1 MAQSLQLH
9 QVEKH
14 YAGVPVLRGISLD
27 IEEGEFVVMVGPS
40 GCGKSTLLRAIAG
53 LDTLSAGRMSIKGRD
68 VTQLDP
74 VDRGIAMV
82 FQSYALYPHMT
93 VAENMGFGLRMAR
106 RPQAEIDQAV
116 QRAAG
121 ILRIT
126 DQLHK
131 KPRQLSGGQRQRVAI
146 GRAITRSPEIFL
158 FDEPLSNLDAALR
171 TQMRV
176 ELSTLHAALG
186 ATMIYVTHDQVEAM
200 TMATRIVVL
209 NAGLVEQVGTPLA
222 LYHQPA
228 NRFVAGF
235 LGSPRMNFFAAEVQ
249 ALGEAHAVV
258 ATPGLPP
265 LMLGLAETTGLSV
278 GASVTLGIRPEKLRL
293 VDADSTQGCD
303 FPAQVRLVE
312 QLGRE
317 TVLYAD
323 AGPLQTQDSDSG
335 TANVTVQLS
344 AMSRLVPGDPIRLA
358 FDPADAYLFAPSGKT
373 VSVVPPGTH
382 P

>member
-1 MAQSLQLH
+1 MTASLQLH
-9 QVEKH
+9 QIEKNFH
-14 YAGVPVLRGISLD
+14 GVPVLRGISLD

-53 LDTLSAGRMSIKGRD
+53 LDTVSSGRMTIKGRD
-68 VTQLDP
+68 VTRLEP

-106 RPQAEIDQAV
+106 RPPAEVDQAV
-116 QRAAG
+116 KRAAE

-126 DQLHK
+126 DLLHR
-131 KPRQLSGGQRQRVAI
+131 KPKQLSGGQRQRVAI

-186 ATMIYVTHDQVEAM
+186 ATMVYVTHDQVEAM

-235 LGSPRMNFFAAEVQ
+235 LGSPRMNFLAAVVQ
-249 ALGEAHAVV
+249 AVGEAHAVV

-265 LMLGLAETTGLSV
+265 LTLGVTDATGLKP
-278 GASVTLGIRPEKLRL
+278 GAAVTLGIRPEKLRI
-293 VDADSTQGCD
+293 VAADANDATG

-323 AGPLQTQDSDSG
+323 ASPLQTQGSDSG
-335 TANVTVQLS
+335 TSNVTVQLG
-344 AMSRLVPGDPIRLA
+344 AMSRRAPGDAIRLA
-358 FDPADAYLFAPSGKT
+358 FDPADAYLFAASGKT
-373 VSVVPPGTH
+373 LSVAAANPS
-382 P
+382 

>member
-1 MAQSLQLH
+1 MTLSLQLH
-9 QVEKH
+9 QVEKNFH
-14 YAGVPVLRGISLD
+14 GVQVLRGISLD

-53 LDTLSAGRMSIKGRD
+53 LDTVSSGRMSIKGRD
-68 VTQLDP
+68 VTQLEP

-116 QRAAG
+116 KRAAE

-131 KPRQLSGGQRQRVAI
+131 KPKQLSGGQRQRVAI

-235 LGSPRMNFFAAEVQ
+235 LGSPRMNFFAAVVQ
-249 ALGEAHAVV
+249 SVGKAHAVV

-265 LMLGLAETTGLSV
+265 LSLDVTDASELKP
-278 GASVTLGIRPEKLRL
+278 GATVTLGIRPEKLRI
-293 VDADSTQGCD
+293 VAADSNDATG

-323 AGPLQTQDSDSG
+323 ASPLQTQDSDSG
-335 TANVTVQLS
+335 TSNVTVQLS
-344 AMSRLVPGDPIRLA
+344 ALSRRVPGDAIRLA
-358 FDPADAYLFAPSGKT
+358 FDPADAYLFAASGKT
-373 VSVVPPGTH
+373 LSVAAPDPS
-382 P
+382 